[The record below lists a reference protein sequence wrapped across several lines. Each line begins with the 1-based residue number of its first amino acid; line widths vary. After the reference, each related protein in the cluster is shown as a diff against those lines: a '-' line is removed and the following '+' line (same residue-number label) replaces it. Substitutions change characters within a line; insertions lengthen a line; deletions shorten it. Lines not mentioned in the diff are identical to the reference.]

1 MSIVCEAKHD
11 IISYFKQAGKQT
23 LLYSQFVSAASCHD
37 GAGPEPHGA
46 RVGPSLPLA
55 SPPAQLTTPQAWTPA
70 IGTVGTGLLPL
81 TRYVYEVIG
90 LQGPSTAVHEVSS
103 DKELSSTAF
112 KFESSQEKTPEITQ
126 PAEVVIITMGSYK
139 TVPCYDTGG
148 GGCTVR
154 GRRKHR
160 NRFLVQVHRWRAL
173 AETLL
178 I

>member
-1 MSIVCEAKHD
+1 MEEPPHKPPGAHFIRVHDTEQPPGLRGPKALIQGLKDYSRAMSIVCEAKQD
-11 IISYFKQAGKQT
+11 IISYFKQAAKQT

-103 DKELSSTAF
+103 DKVYKVRRLLCMKSLLTRYVW
-112 KFESSQEKTPEITQ
+112 
-126 PAEVVIITMGSYK
+126 EVIG
-139 TVPCYDTGG
+139 
-148 GGCTVR
+148 
-154 GRRKHR
+154 
-160 NRFLVQVHRWRAL
+160 
-173 AETLL
+173 
-178 I
+178 